1 MNLTKIFATNNACFK
16 AGVQL
21 YPTGLMLH
29 STGANNP
36 NLQRYVQPDDG
47 LMGNNPYG
55 THFNVPYPG
64 GREVCVHGF
73 IGKLADGSVATRQ
86 ILPWGMQAW
95 HAGGGDKG
103 SANHTHIGVELCED
117 DLTDPVYFAA
127 VYREAVELFAHLCRK
142 YSLPPSSIISHKE
155 GHAMGI
161 AANHGDPE
169 HWFARHGKTMDD
181 FRRDVAEELE
191 ETMSYEKFKEY
202 MERYLAQ
209 RDEREPDAYA
219 EDACRKAIASGLF
232 KDGDG
237 DEMLDYPQAFIKR
250 QDLALILDRLGALDN
265 KTD

>member
-1 MNLTKIFATNNACFK
+1 MRLKTIYATNNACFK
-16 AGVQL
+16 AGAQL

-36 NLQRYVQPDDG
+36 DLRRYVQPDDG
-47 LMGNNPYG
+47 LVGVNPYG
-55 THFNVPYPG
+55 NHFNVEYPG
-64 GREVCVHGF
+64 GRSVCVHGF

-117 DLTDPVYFAA
+117 DLTDPEYFSA
-127 VYREAVELFAHLCRK
+127 VYREAVELFAHLCEK

-161 AANHGDPE
+161 AANHGDPD
-169 HWFARHGKTMDD
+169 HWLARHGKTMDD

-191 ETMSYEKFKEY
+191 KDMTYEKWLEY
-202 MERYLAQ
+202 QRRYEAERAAKPEPAWSADEGAFAKATSKGVLDGSRPEDYIK
-209 RDEREPDAYA
+209 RDELAAVIDRV
-219 EDACRKAIASGLF
+219 GL
-232 KDGDG
+232 
-237 DEMLDYPQAFIKR
+237 
-250 QDLALILDRLGALDN
+250 LDN
-265 KTD
+265 LPDREDYV